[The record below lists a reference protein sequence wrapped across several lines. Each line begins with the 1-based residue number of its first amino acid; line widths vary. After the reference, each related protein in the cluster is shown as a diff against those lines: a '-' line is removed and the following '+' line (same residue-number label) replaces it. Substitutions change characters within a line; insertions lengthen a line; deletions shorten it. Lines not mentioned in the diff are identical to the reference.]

1 MPEKKVTM
9 TIRLHPV
16 EKMRIKRW
24 AKETGQTLSEY
35 VMEAVRERLARDEV
49 PLNERGDLDL
59 VQSALR
65 REEPLKVEKKSDAE
79 LEKKSL
85 SDLIKDY
92 VNEDDTAF

>member
-24 AKETGQTLSEY
+24 AKEAGQTLSDY
-35 VMEAVRERLARDEV
+35 VMEAVRERLAREEAPLDEKS
-49 PLNERGDLDL
+49 DLDL

-65 REEPLKVEKKSDAE
+65 KEEPLKVEKKSEEE